1 MHQHGFT
8 IDLYE
13 ARKVE
18 FTFDRIVM
26 VKTNTDSGGHPSVRR
41 HAKAAGRF
49 LPCRFPAR
57 PVAGKDLPS
66 PTRSASENPLHR
78 SNR

>member
-1 MHQHGFT
+1 MYTYVWIIRAWDSKNPTAPSVTEQFTSLDDAVCYGALMHQHGFT

-26 VKTNTDSGGHPSVRR
+26 VKTNTDRIVGGDLDS
-41 HAKAAGRF
+41 A
-49 LPCRFPAR
+49 
-57 PVAGKDLPS
+57 PV
-66 PTRSASENPLHR
+66 
-78 SNR
+78 